1 MIIWICVWRT
11 WRVLIPLPSQWQCDA
26 LPIELQVLNLVHET
40 WFEHV
45 TCCSSGSHSTNWV
58 TRALFL
64 VVLGELESPT
74 HGIWIHCSTNWAK
87 VPCLEAADRF
97 ERSHKRL
104 WASLSTRLKIHR
116 DKIWKVKTESN
127 CRWQSQILL
136 CYHYTTHQLLVF
148 DLLNY
153 NNSSTV
159 SSSSLKKRIATLRQ
173 IGLYGMTWTF
183 DPCVPNTM
191 LYQPELHRVKMVVE
205 TGNDP
210 VTFALSRHC
219 STNWATRREEDNG
232 IEPLPGLTDSTD
244 FKSASTPCRYLPKIL
259 W

>member
-153 NNSSTV
+153 NSSSTV
-159 SSSSLKKRIATLRQ
+159 SSSSLKKCISTLRQ

-191 LYQPELHRVKMVVE
+191 LYQTELHRVKMVLE
-205 TGNDP
+205 TGIAP
-210 VTFALSRHC
+210 MTFALSRRC
-219 STNWATRREEDNG
+219 STTELFEGR
-232 IEPLPGLTDSTD
+232 
-244 FKSASTPCRYLPKIL
+244 
-259 W
+259 

>member
-173 IGLYGMTWTF
+173 IGLDKTVRTS
-183 DPCVPNTM
+183 DPIVPNDV
-191 LYQPELHRVKMVVE
+191 LYQPELYRDNKNNGLVSIVKRQIHIWNWSSRLDSNQWPADYRSVALPTELLDGYMY
-205 TGNDP
+205 NIIY
-210 VTFALSRHC
+210 TF
-219 STNWATRREEDNG
+219 
-232 IEPLPGLTDSTD
+232 
-244 FKSASTPCRYLPKIL
+244 
-259 W
+259 